1 MAKVI
6 PFRPVKKPSKN
17 KSKFVPALCVAT
29 AVTAGVL
36 PDEQVGQI
44 TDHAIKL
51 KDDVVD
57 MAVSVGLS
65 SRRIKGNVS
74 INSG

>member
-1 MAKVI
+1 M
-6 PFRPVKKPSKN
+6 
-17 KSKFVPALCVAT
+17 AT

-44 TDHAIKL
+44 TDQAIKL

-57 MAVSVGLS
+57 MAVSIGLS